1 MKAAGLRL
9 DFASFRMGLFLVWT
23 EKKML
28 HCITHCSSWFWV
40 SIVYIYV
47 HQCPKAQIKNFV
59 NLKHEEKISHR
70 NFITFISI
78 FSQCY
83 YNRVRFFSSLS
94 NQNPLFSFHR
104 ITGRN
109 FFAIKRLYATIWLGK
124 NAYPNGS
131 SLSLFF
137 LQEETHKWIVREI
150 YVKSAFSYQALLWG
164 NHSVL

>member
-1 MKAAGLRL
+1 
-9 DFASFRMGLFLVWT
+9 
-23 EKKML
+23 ML
-28 HCITHCSSWFWV
+28 HCSTHCSSWFWV
-40 SIVYIYV
+40 SMVYIYV

-124 NAYPNGS
+124 NAYPNGAARL
-131 SLSLFF
+131 SLSFSLFF

>member
-1 MKAAGLRL
+1 
-9 DFASFRMGLFLVWT
+9 
-23 EKKML
+23 ML
-28 HCITHCSSWFWV
+28 HCSTHCSSWFWV

-59 NLKHEEKISHR
+59 NLDHEEKISHR
-70 NFITFISI
+70 NFITFFLLFPNAII
-78 FSQCY
+78 IEWDL
-83 YNRVRFFSSLS
+83 FSSLS

-124 NAYPNGS
+124 NAYPNGCS
-131 SLSLFF
+131 SLSFSLFF

-150 YVKSAFSYQALLWG
+150 YLKSAFSYQAPFCGAITVCPKKL
-164 NHSVL
+164 